1 VFSFGFSHK
10 STDNS
15 RRAPIGQYGNGFK
28 SGSMRLGKDVVV
40 FTKSRVGTY
49 SVGMLSQTY
58 LEAIDADTVLVP
70 MVSWDLNNILERF
83 P

>member
-1 VFSFGFSHK
+1 
-10 STDNS
+10 
-15 RRAPIGQYGNGFK
+15 
-28 SGSMRLGKDVVV
+28 MRLGKDVVV

-70 MVSWDLNNILERF
+70 MVSWDGNNILERF